1 MTRAVGD
8 ASRIRGCLRGAMHVC
23 KTADGRAIREPSNL
37 NMRDDLDTTKV
48 QRNGGDGEDA
58 NETRWQ
64 SERQN
69 ERMRHVVAIL
79 SSPRVPS
86 LQRISCFCF
95 VYLSAPPLWLH
106 HANDLFITP
115 CRLVLFYKVYSQHLL
130 IQRVR
135 FMSLVGKPH
144 CALHSF

>member
-23 KTADGRAIREPSNL
+23 KTADEPSDPRAFYL

-48 QRNGGDGEDA
+48 QRNGGDGGDA

-86 LQRISCFCF
+86 LQRISWFCF
-95 VYLSAPPLWLH
+95 VYLSAPLSGSIMRMIFLSHPVDSYFSTKFTVNIYLSNVSGSCHW
-106 HANDLFITP
+106 
-115 CRLVLFYKVYSQHLL
+115 
-130 IQRVR
+130 
-135 FMSLVGKPH
+135 
-144 CALHSF
+144 

>member
-1 MTRAVGD
+1 
-8 ASRIRGCLRGAMHVC
+8 
-23 KTADGRAIREPSNL
+23 
-37 NMRDDLDTTKV
+37 MRDDLDTTKV
-48 QRNGGDGEDA
+48 QRNGGDGGDA

-86 LQRISCFCF
+86 LQRISCF

-115 CRLVLFYKVYSQHLL
+115 CRLVLQHLL

-144 CALHSF
+144 CALHLF